1 MSPPLVVND
10 VIESVMGED
19 PFSKP
24 ARVLWIDR
32 NSGDVTLITIESPP
46 KRPWLF
52 GYDELALM
60 LQAGLMRKTKV
71 RIPAFMLDLEEDLPE
86 NAKKVREK
94 KLGTYST
101 SGENSIPRRDFLSW
115 DVGYNGCGSCS

>member
-32 NSGDVTLITIESPP
+32 NSGDLTLITIESPP

-94 KLGTYST
+94 NGYVPIT
-101 SGENSIPRRDFLSW
+101 SW
-115 DVGYNGCGSCS
+115 